1 MHAVVTT
8 PAGLVGPIRSYPPP
22 ASAFHE
28 NGRVGSC
35 IMVFEA
41 CSTFIHIT
49 ACMLAK
55 PPKAALYIRGF
66 SSFVTSTT
74 APIATGWS
82 DPVPGWDSP
91 PTEDQR
97 LFTAHRS
104 RPLMAFGTAKIPIM
118 DGKRHLQ
125 DRLLETSRSSMGLN

>member
-1 MHAVVTT
+1 
-8 PAGLVGPIRSYPPP
+8 
-22 ASAFHE
+22 
-28 NGRVGSC
+28 
-35 IMVFEA
+35 MVFEA

-104 RPLMAFGTAKIPIM
+104 RPLMAFDAAINSDYGH
-118 DGKRHLQ
+118 KRHFTAVIGKS
-125 DRLLETSRSSMGLN
+125 RKMVACNGARGFSTSSLRVTRAAT

>member
-1 MHAVVTT
+1 
-8 PAGLVGPIRSYPPP
+8 
-22 ASAFHE
+22 
-28 NGRVGSC
+28 
-35 IMVFEA
+35 MVFEA

-97 LFTAHRS
+97 LFTAHRY
-104 RPLMAFGTAKIPIM
+104 RPLMRLMTFGSTINP
-118 DGKRHLQ
+118 DNVRERHLTSS
-125 DRLLETSRSSMGLN
+125 DRQSGELLPNSA